1 MNIFLKL
8 KKIYGNQI
16 LAAAALGIADST
28 LSDWINGKKIPH
40 AERVRPIQDAYGF
53 SDTEMMD
60 SIYPRKSAPTSLEN
74 NNG

>member
-28 LSDWINGKKIPH
+28 LSDWINGKKIPK
-40 AERVRPIQDAYGF
+40 ANRVRAIQDSHGF

-60 SIYPRKSAPTSLEN
+60 SLYPRDRYSTLEN